1 MIHNHFFFCN
11 PGSST
16 VGAGVSGVKWVAG
29 TTYSVGAGVGSAVV
43 GTAGTVV
50 GAVGSG
56 ASTVASKITTKK
68 KEHSD

>member
-1 MIHNHFFFCN
+1 M
-11 PGSST
+11 SS
-16 VGAGVSGVKWVAG
+16 VKWVAG
-29 TTYSVGAGVGSAVV
+29 TSYSVGAGVGSAVA

-56 ASTVASKITTKK
+56 ASTVVSKITTKK